1 MSNQPLLALVAAAA
15 LAPAATSQPVR
26 LRVSVENLSPVQG
39 TYLTP
44 PWVAFHDGTFDVY
57 DDGVAASAALESMA
71 EDGDSDGL
79 AAAFVGAATGQA
91 QGRLGFAPI
100 APGGTAA
107 ADFLLDPTTTTARF
121 GTMVAAVIPSNDA
134 FVGNEDSLGVPIFDV
149 GGNLV
154 ATNLFLDGGDVWDAG
169 TEVNDELP
177 ASTHFL
183 GQETPGTGTD
193 EGGTVGLHGG
203 YGAAGSG
210 GILDDPSF
218 SEGDFTESGYPLLKI
233 RYAVADAVTEARAH
247 TATLDGDAVVP
258 AVSTKATGNGS
269 FDLVIGGTT
278 MAYEVKFPKKKLKKV
293 TGASLNLGAVG
304 VDGPVVVDLFSPD
317 SAQKKLKK
325 LAGSI
330 TSADLVG
337 PLAAMPLDALVGA
350 IADGDVYM
358 VVTTTKNPDGEIRG
372 QLELS
377 P

>member
-1 MSNQPLLALVAAAA
+1 MSKKPLLALVAATA
-15 LAPAATSQPVR
+15 LAPLAVSQQVR
-26 LRVSVENLSPVQG
+26 LRVTVENLSPVQG
-39 TYLTP
+39 THLSP
-44 PWVAFHDGTFDVY
+44 LWVAFHDGTFDVY
-57 DDGVAASAALESMA
+57 DDTVAASAALESMA
-71 EDGDSDGL
+71 EDGDSSGL
-79 AAAFVGAATGQA
+79 AAAFVGAASGQA
-91 QGRLGFAPI
+91 HGLLGSGSI

-107 ADFLLDPTTTTARF
+107 TDFLLDPTTTTARF
-121 GTMVAAVIPSNDA
+121 GTLVGAVLPSNDA
-134 FVGNEDSLGVPIFDV
+134 FVGNADPLGVPIFDA
-149 GGNLV
+149 GANLV

-177 ASTHFL
+177 ANTQFF
-183 GQETPGTGTD
+183 GQETPGAGAD

-203 YGAAGSG
+203 FNAAGSG

-218 SEGDFTESGYPLLKI
+218 SEGDFTESGYPLLKL
-233 RYAVADAVTEARAH
+233 RYAVADAVTEAREH
-247 TATLDGDAVVP
+247 TVSLDGDAVVP

-278 MAYEVKFPKKKLKKV
+278 MSYEVKFPKKKLKKV

-304 VDGPVVVDLFSPD
+304 VDGPVVVELFSPD

-325 LAGSI
+325 LSGSI

-337 PLAAMPLDALVGA
+337 PFAAMPLDALVGA